1 MVSDQTST
9 APFMDPREEALFA
22 QLYNRH
28 YRPIHDFCRRR
39 VTSDLVDDAVSETF
53 LTAWRRLDDVPTG
66 DEALVWLYR
75 VAYRGVGH
83 QWRSTARRQRLEDR
97 LRSVV
102 HRPASAADDSIVDGH
117 EHHLVLAAAARL
129 NNTDVEVLRLVAWE
143 QLSFADIA
151 ALLEIEPNAVRQ
163 RLQRAKQNLARE
175 YCRLE
180 THQTST
186 PGAPTGGGR

>member
-1 MVSDQTST
+1 MSDQTRRGIVHPP
-9 APFMDPREEALFA
+9 AEEALFA

-39 VTSDLVDDAVSETF
+39 VTSDLVDDAVAETF
-53 LTAWRRLDDVPTG
+53 LTAWRRLDDVPIG
-66 DEALVWLYR
+66 DEALLWLYR
-75 VAYRGVGH
+75 VAYRVIGH
-83 QWRSTARRQRLEDR
+83 QWRSTARRRRLEDR

-102 HRPASAADDSIVDGH
+102 HRPASAADESIVDGH

-129 NNTDVEVLRLVAWE
+129 DETDGEVLRLVAWE

-151 ALLEIEPNAVRQ
+151 ALLEIEPNAVKQ

-180 THQTST
+180 AHQTST
-186 PGAPTGGGR
+186 PDAPTGGVR